1 MNAKTSNNPSKLK
14 IAFVLDDSLDKT
26 DGVQQYIL
34 TVGTW
39 MKTQG
44 HDVHFIV
51 GQTSRADLQGVHSM
65 SKNVNVR
72 FNRNRMSMPLPA
84 SRSGIKALLDRENFD
99 VIHVQM
105 PYSPFLAGRVITLAN
120 KKSAVIGTF
129 HIAPH
134 SELVHVSNI
143 ILRAVVAR
151 SIPRF
156 DKIIS
161 VSKVAQSFSKKTFKI
176 DSIVI
181 PNTLDLAS
189 FENAKPFPEYKDT
202 LNIVFVGRLVERKG
216 CMYLLKAISLLNE
229 QNALPKICKV
239 IICGKGPQEAKLKAF
254 VQSNNLSKIV
264 EFKGYISEED
274 KPRYLAGA
282 DIAVYPSTGGE
293 SFGIVLLEA
302 MAAARGVVFGG
313 NNPGYASVIGER
325 RELLVD
331 PHKIELFAEK
341 LKMYLE
347 DAKLRREIQKWQKTF
362 VQQFDVNV
370 VGRKIIEVYTEALR
384 NRRD

>member
-1 MNAKTSNNPSKLK
+1 MSSENRSLK

-39 MKTQG
+39 MKSQG

-51 GQTSRADLQGVHSM
+51 GQTVRGDLQGVHSM

-84 SRSGIKALLDRENFD
+84 SRSAIKTLLDHENFD

-105 PYSPFLAGRVITLAN
+105 PYSPFLAGRVITLTN

-161 VSKVAQSFSKKTFKI
+161 VSKVAQSFAKKTFKI
-176 DSIVI
+176 SSIVI
-181 PNTLDLAS
+181 PNTLELAA
-189 FENAKPFPEYKDT
+189 FEDAKPFPEYKDS

-216 CMYLLKAISLLNE
+216 CLYLLKAISVLHK
-229 QNALPKICKV
+229 QKALPKNCKV
-239 IICGKGPQEAKLKAF
+239 IICGKGPQEAKLKTF
-254 VQSNNLSKIV
+254 VQLNNLSKIV

-302 MAAARGVVFGG
+302 MAAARGVVLGG
-313 NNPGYASVIGER
+313 DNPGYASVIGER
-325 RELLVD
+325 PELLVD
-331 PHKIELFAEK
+331 PHKINFFAEK
-341 LKMYLE
+341 LKRYLE
-347 DAKLRREIQKWQKTF
+347 NAKLRSETQKWQKTF

-384 NRRD
+384 NRRN

>member
-84 SRSGIKALLDRENFD
+84 SRSAIKTLLDQENFD

-161 VSKVAQSFSKKTFKI
+161 VSKVAQSFAKKTFKI

-216 CMYLLKAISLLNE
+216 CMYLLK
-229 QNALPKICKV
+229 
-239 IICGKGPQEAKLKAF
+239 
-254 VQSNNLSKIV
+254 NLV
-264 EFKGYISEED
+264 G
-274 KPRYLAGA
+274 
-282 DIAVYPSTGGE
+282 
-293 SFGIVLLEA
+293 VL
-302 MAAARGVVFGG
+302 
-313 NNPGYASVIGER
+313 
-325 RELLVD
+325 
-331 PHKIELFAEK
+331 
-341 LKMYLE
+341 
-347 DAKLRREIQKWQKTF
+347 
-362 VQQFDVNV
+362 
-370 VGRKIIEVYTEALR
+370 
-384 NRRD
+384 